1 MKLDLNEIKK
11 FVTEHYQYVAVG
23 VLFVLLV
30 IVLIVF
36 SLHRASSGEESK
48 KDSEDATETVSTEP
62 IPVPDDIQL
71 EQNAYEEINS
81 FFTKYYN
88 ALAEADFDTLA
99 DMGEVLDDDVK
110 AKRTVR
116 AGYTEDYENMSCYTV
131 EGPESDSYIVFVY
144 YEIKFKNIDTLAPGL
159 STFFIIKDGDSFK
172 LKDIGSLPDNE
183 KEYITEV
190 ASSDDVQKLLEDVDV
205 LYQKNTEADATLA
218 AFMTSLQTKID
229 AADASS
235 IAADTASTEAD
246 ESATVRVT
254 TTDTVNVRSTPDT
267 NGEKIGTAMAGDSFI
282 RLSEENGWSKI
293 QYKDTEAYI
302 LSEYLT
308 TAQGDTVVAG
318 QINGEDVNAEDAE
331 AAENNEAE
339 AEAEPEEA
347 QEETETTDNSSSS
360 TGKKVYVS
368 EAISVRGGAS
378 TDSEKIGSA
387 YNGDTY
393 SITGEDGDWYKIDY
407 KGSTGYVRKDVVT
420 VK

>member
-1 MKLDLNEIKK
+1 MKLDLNAIKK

-23 VLFVLLV
+23 VLFLLLV

-36 SLHRASSGEESK
+36 SVNRGSSDGKSG
-48 KDSEDATETVSTEP
+48 KDKELAEETVSTEP
-62 IPVPDDIQL
+62 IPVPDDVKL
-71 EQNAYEEINS
+71 EQNAYEKINS
-81 FFTKYYN
+81 FFTRYYT
-88 ALAEADFDTLA
+88 ALAEADFDTLET
-99 DMGEVLDDDVK
+99 MGEELDDDMK

-116 AGYTEDYENMSCYTV
+116 ASYTEDYENMSCYTV
-131 EGPESDSYIVFVY
+131 DGPEANSYIVFVY

-159 STFFIIKDGDSFK
+159 STFFIVEDGDSYR
-172 LKDIGSLPDNE
+172 LKDISSLPDNE
-183 KEYITEV
+183 KEYITSV
-190 ASSDDVQKLLEDVDV
+190 ASSEDVQKLLEDVDE

-229 AADASS
+229 AADAST
-235 IAADTASTEAD
+235 IEVGAESTEAE

-254 TTDTVNVRSTPDT
+254 TTDTVNVRATPDT
-267 NGEKIGTAMAGDSFI
+267 NGEKLGTAMAGDSFV

-318 QINGEDVNAEDAE
+318 QINGEDATGNDEQEE
-331 AAENNEAE
+331 AAPAENTAE
-339 AEAEPEEA
+339 SS
-347 QEETETTDNSSSS
+347 TSSS

-378 TDSEKIGSA
+378 TDAEKIGSA

-407 KGSTGYVRKDVVT
+407 KGSTGYVRKDLVSVQ
-420 VK
+420 